1 MKIFIKCICITLI
14 LLEFDGLAFEISGED
29 VIINKEEFDQIDHLH
44 GLLLKFHQ
52 SNFSL
57 APDLLKTE
65 ILKADSPN
73 DIEDLSSES
82 IEWIEAKLTAQRD
95 VELNKAFVAVLKWS
109 NLNGADADSIIRET
123 FWDFAHGK
131 PFQLASKISELII
144 NSIEMK
150 PPDIRFSPSGHGEID
165 WNWKLL
171 STRRKSG
178 ILHVGIDLKK
188 RTFVCYERDLG
199 VYFPEGETMDRI
211 YTEIVQDPEM
221 AGIWVGKGFRKEK

>member
-1 MKIFIKCICITLI
+1 MKLFIQYACIFLI
-14 LLEFDGLAFEISGED
+14 LLESHGLAFEISGEN
-29 VIINKEEFDQIDHLH
+29 VLINKEETEQIDHLY
-44 GLLLKFHQ
+44 GLLFKFHER
-52 SNFSL
+52 NFGL

-65 ILKADSPN
+65 ILKADSA
-73 DIEDLSSES
+73 DKIDDLSSES
-82 IEWIEAKLTAQRD
+82 IKWIEAKLIMQRD
-95 VELNKAFVAVLKWS
+95 VELSKAFDAVLKWS
-109 NLNGADADSIIRET
+109 NLNGADANSIIRET

-131 PFQLASKISELII
+131 PFQLLSKISDYII

-150 PPDIRFSPSGHGEID
+150 PPDIRFSPSGHGEIG
-165 WNWKLL
+165 WYWKLL
-171 STRRKSG
+171 SPRRKSG